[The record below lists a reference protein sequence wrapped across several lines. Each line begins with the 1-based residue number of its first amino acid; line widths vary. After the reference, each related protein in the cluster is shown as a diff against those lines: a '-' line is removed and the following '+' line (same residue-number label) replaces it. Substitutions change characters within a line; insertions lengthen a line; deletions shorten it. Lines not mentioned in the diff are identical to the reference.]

1 LDLYKTEE
9 NMKLKIFILIIS
21 TITFIYGYQ
30 EYQKVINPENQIT
43 FLNIGQGDS
52 SLIQSKRGAR
62 IVVDCGPDSKVI
74 DQLESKLGFWANR
87 IDMIIITH
95 GDKDH
100 FGGCKNI
107 IDRFRVEKVMING
120 VFDEKN
126 KSYQELLQ
134 YIKQK
139 DIQILPSI
147 ENTTITLGDSI
158 ELTLLNP
165 QTNLWGQ
172 DITNDNPESIVM
184 LLRSQKYNI
193 LLTGDADEKTEA
205 KIIAQYPNLDIDILK
220 AGHHG
225 SKTSTSEQFLDAIT
239 PRQVIISAGANNR
252 YNHPSP
258 DTIKRL
264 ENRGIEIKE
273 VKNFMTG
280 IDILL

>member
-1 LDLYKTEE
+1 
-9 NMKLKIFILIIS
+9 MKIKILICIIS
-21 TITFIYGYQ
+21 SIILIYSYQ
-30 EYQKVINPENQIT
+30 EYRRLVNPEDQIS
-43 FLNIGQGDS
+43 FLNIGQGDA
-52 SLIQSKRGAR
+52 SLIQSKRGDR
-62 IVVDCGPDSKVI
+62 IVIDCGPNSKVI
-74 DQLESKLGFWANR
+74 DQLEAKLGYWAHR

-100 FGGCKNI
+100 FGGCRDI
-107 IDRFRVEKVMING
+107 IDRFTVGKVMING

-139 DIQILPSI
+139 DIPILPSI
-147 ENTTITLGDSI
+147 ENTTITLSDSI

-165 QTNLWGQ
+165 QENLWGQ
-172 DITNDNPESIVM
+172 NITNDNPESIVM
-184 LLRSQKYNI
+184 LLRSQKHSV
-193 LLTGDADEKTEA
+193 LLTGDADENTEK
-205 KIIAQYPNLDIDILK
+205 KIIAQYPQLDIDILK

-225 SKTSTSEQFLDAIT
+225 SKSSTSEQFLDAIT
-239 PRQVIISAGANNR
+239 PRQVIISAGVNNR
-252 YNHPSP
+252 YNHPNP

-264 ENRGIEIKE
+264 ENRNFEIKE

>member
-1 LDLYKTEE
+1 
-9 NMKLKIFILIIS
+9 MKIKIFILIIS
-21 TITFIYGYQ
+21 TIIFIYGYQ
-30 EYQKVINPENQIT
+30 EYQRIANPIDKIS
-43 FLNIGQGDS
+43 FLNIGQGDA

-100 FGGCKNI
+100 FGGCRDV

-139 DIQILPSI
+139 DIPILPSI
-147 ENTTITLGDSI
+147 KSTSITLSDSI

-165 QTNLWGQ
+165 QENLWGK

-184 LLRSQKYNI
+184 LLRSQKYSV
-193 LLTGDADEKTEA
+193 LLTGDADENTES
-205 KIIAQYPNLDIDILK
+205 KIMVQYPHLDVDILK

-225 SKTSTSEQFLDAIT
+225 SKTSTSDKFLDAIT
-239 PRQVIISAGANNR
+239 PQQVIISAGANNR

-258 DTIKRL
+258 DIIKKL
-264 ENRGIEIKE
+264 ENRNIEIKE

>member
-1 LDLYKTEE
+1 
-9 NMKLKIFILIIS
+9 MKIKIFIAIIS
-21 TITFIYGYQ
+21 TIIFIYGYQ
-30 EYQKVINPENQIT
+30 EYQKVVNTENQIT

-52 SLIQSKRGAR
+52 SLIQSKRGDR

-100 FGGCKNI
+100 FGGCKDI
-107 IDRFRVEKVMING
+107 IDRFKVEKVMING

-134 YIKQK
+134 YIKKK

-147 ENTTITLGDSI
+147 KNTTITLGDNI

-165 QTNLWGQ
+165 QENLWGQ
-172 DITNDNPESIVM
+172 DIANDNPESIVM
-184 LLRSQKYNI
+184 LLRSQKHTV
-193 LLTGDADEKTEA
+193 LLTGDADENTES
-205 KIIAQYPNLDIDILK
+205 KIIAEYPNLDVDILK

-225 SKTSTSEQFLDAIT
+225 SKTSTSEQFLDSIT
-239 PRQVIISAGANNR
+239 PKQVIISAGSNNR
-252 YNHPSP
+252 YNHPNSE
-258 DTIKRL
+258 TIKRL
-264 ENRGIEIKE
+264 EQKNIEIKE

>member
-1 LDLYKTEE
+1 
-9 NMKLKIFILIIS
+9 MKIKIFIAIIS
-21 TITFIYGYQ
+21 TIIFIYGYQ
-30 EYQKVINPENQIT
+30 EYQKVVNTENQIT

-52 SLIQSKRGAR
+52 SLIQSKRGDR

-100 FGGCKNI
+100 FGGCKDI
-107 IDRFRVEKVMING
+107 IDRFKVEKVMING

-134 YIKQK
+134 YIKKK

-147 ENTTITLGDSI
+147 KNTTITLGDNI

-165 QTNLWGQ
+165 QENLWGQ

-184 LLRSQKYNI
+184 LLRSQKHTV
-193 LLTGDADEKTEA
+193 LLTGDADESTES
-205 KIIAQYPNLDIDILK
+205 KIIAEYPNLDVDILK

-225 SKTSTSEQFLDAIT
+225 SKTSTSEQFLDSIT
-239 PRQVIISAGANNR
+239 PKQVIISAGSNNR
-252 YNHPSP
+252 YNHPNSE
-258 DTIKRL
+258 TIKRL
-264 ENRGIEIKE
+264 EQKNIEIKE

>member
-1 LDLYKTEE
+1 
-9 NMKLKIFILIIS
+9 MKIKIFITIIS
-21 TITFIYGYQ
+21 TIIFIYGYQ
-30 EYQKVINPENQIT
+30 EYQRIVDPANQIT

-52 SLIQSKRGAR
+52 SLIQSKRGDR
-62 IVVDCGPDSKVI
+62 IVVDCGPNSKII
-74 DQLESKLGFWANR
+74 DQLEAKLGFWANR
-87 IDMIIITH
+87 IDMIVITH

-100 FGGCKNI
+100 FGGCRDI
-107 IDRFRVEKVMING
+107 IDRFTVGKVMING

-139 DIQILPSI
+139 DIQLLPSI

-165 QTNLWGQ
+165 QENLWGQ
-172 DITNDNPESIVM
+172 NITNDNPESIVM
-184 LLRSQKYNI
+184 LLRSQKHNV
-193 LLTGDADEKTEA
+193 LLTGDADEYTEA
-205 KIIAQYPNLDIDILK
+205 KIIAQYPNLDVDILK

-225 SKTSTSEQFLDAIT
+225 SKTSTSDQFLDAIT
-239 PRQVIISAGANNR
+239 PQQVIISAGVNNR

-264 ENRGIEIKE
+264 ENRNIEIKE